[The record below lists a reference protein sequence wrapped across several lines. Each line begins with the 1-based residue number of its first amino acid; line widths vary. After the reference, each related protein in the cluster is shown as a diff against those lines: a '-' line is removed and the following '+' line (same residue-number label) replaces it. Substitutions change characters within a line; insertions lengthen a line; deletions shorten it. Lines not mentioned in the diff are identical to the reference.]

1 MADAAPNMPAIL
13 GMTRDQLIMRYHRSY
28 DVLVPHVLPRWLG
41 FLALLALYGLRVW
54 LLQGWYIVTYAL
66 GIFLLNNLIGFITP
80 QVRGAGNG
88 ARPFACRWGAPR
100 RLPRPLRTP
109 RSLFYRAHPHFFF
122 STSFSQVDPESEG
135 ATLPRHTGDDSKP
148 SFTPKMGEF
157 KFWKLS
163 VEGIAFATL
172 LTFFSMFNVLVYWPI
187 LVLYFLLLLVI
198 TMQKKIAH
206 MIKWKCVRA
215 ARLPRLAAACRLT
228 TALHLAAHQF
238 RRYLPCSCKA
248 KKQYGSEKGGKG
260 GGGGGGPLFSGS
272 SASK

>member
-1 MADAAPNMPAIL
+1 
-13 GMTRDQLIMRYHRSY
+13 
-28 DVLVPHVLPRWLG
+28 
-41 FLALLALYGLRVW
+41 
-54 LLQGWYIVTYAL
+54 
-66 GIFLLNNLIGFITP
+66 
-80 QVRGAGNG
+80 
-88 ARPFACRWGAPR
+88 
-100 RLPRPLRTP
+100 
-109 RSLFYRAHPHFFF
+109 
-122 STSFSQVDPESEG
+122 VDPESEG

-228 TALHLAAHQF
+228 TALHLAAQPIPQVPPVLVQGKEAVRQRKGRQG
-238 RRYLPCSCKA
+238 RRRQRRRRPAL
-248 KKQYGSEKGGKG
+248 
-260 GGGGGGPLFSGS
+260 
-272 SASK
+272 